1 MKRREVWVALSALVV
16 ASGAEAQAWPS
27 KPIKII
33 SPFAPG
39 GGSDTIARFLS
50 VKLTTAL
57 GQTVVVENKAGA
69 GGMLGTDFVAK
80 SAPDGHTLVIS
91 SNGPLALAP
100 ALQPK
105 LAYDPQR
112 DLKPVSQLTR
122 HPFVLVA
129 SPGVGAQDLRGL
141 IELAKAKPNHFNYGT
156 PGAGSATHLAIEMM
170 AQQAG
175 ITMTH
180 VPYKAGGLAM
190 TDLLG
195 GVLQLVATD
204 INTVL
209 PLVKQGKVRALG
221 VTTPMRSPLLPDV
234 PTFAESGL
242 PGYQA
247 PGWFGALVPAG
258 TPQPIVERLHAEI
271 AKAMAS
277 PEAGEALG
285 GLGGELLAST
295 PAQFAAHIASENRRW
310 RELITRLNVKPGG

>member
-1 MKRREVWVALSALVV
+1 MNRRDTMVALAAL
-16 ASGAEAQAWPS
+16 AGAGGAHSQTWPS

-50 VKLTTAL
+50 VKLAPAL
-57 GQTVVVENKAGA
+57 GQPVIVENKAGA

-100 ALQPK
+100 ALQLK

-129 SPGVGAQDLRGL
+129 SPGIGAQDLRGL
-141 IELAKAKPNHFNYGT
+141 IELAKAKPNQFNYGT
-156 PGAGSATHLAIEMM
+156 PGAGSATHLAVEMM
-170 AQQAG
+170 TQQAG

-195 GVLQLVATD
+195 GVIQLVATD

-209 PLVKQGKVRALG
+209 PLVKQGKVRALA
-221 VTTPMRSPLLPDV
+221 VTTAKRSPLLPDV

-242 PGYQA
+242 PGYEA
-247 PGWFGALVPAG
+247 PGWFGVLVPAG
-258 TPQPIVERLHAEI
+258 TPQAIVERLHAEI

-277 PEAGEALG
+277 AEVGDALG

-295 PAQFAAHIASENRRW
+295 PAQFAAHISSESRRW
-310 RELITRLNVKPGG
+310 RELIARLNIKPGA